1 MLARPLRLQHSA
13 DITRVFKQGQRIPCG
28 PLFLMVTPNELGY
41 SRFGCLASKKVFPLA
56 TDRTTAKRI
65 AREAIRFVFSHVRPG
80 YDILVSYRI
89 RPQTRNVSRCAQA
102 LEECLKRSF
111 LLKK

>member
-13 DITRVFKQGQRIPCG
+13 DIARVFKQGQRIPCG
-28 PLFLMVTPNELGY
+28 PLFLVVAPNELGY

-65 AREAIRFVFSHVRPG
+65 AREAIRFVSSHVRPG

-89 RPQTRNVSRCAQA
+89 RPQTRSVSRCTQA
-102 LEECLKRSF
+102 LEECLEQKH